1 VLGAISGSVWT
12 SGQEVEAAG
21 SGVELAGQHL
31 EGGALAGAVEAKKAE
46 ALQEVQRESQSK
58 NAYI

>member
-1 VLGAISGSVWT
+1 MLGAISGSVWT

-21 SGVELAGQHL
+21 CRVELAGQHL

-46 ALQEVQRESQSK
+46 ALQ
-58 NAYI
+58 